1 MKDMLE
7 EINRLELAEEKIRK
21 LEDRSTEMM
30 I

>member
-21 LEDRSTEMM
+21 LEDRSTEM